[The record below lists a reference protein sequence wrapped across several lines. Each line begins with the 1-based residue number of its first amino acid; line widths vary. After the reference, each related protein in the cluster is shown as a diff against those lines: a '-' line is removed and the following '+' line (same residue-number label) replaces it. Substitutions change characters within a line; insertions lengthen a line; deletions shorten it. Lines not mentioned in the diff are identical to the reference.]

1 MPKELSPHRP
11 GMTSEIREGLIAH
24 APSWQFGLALV
35 LQRET
40 RRRNSSI
47 RRLMWSDI
55 DLEVQEVA
63 WRGELDK
70 SGKENVTPLT
80 DRAVEALRKA
90 PSRGIG
96 KAPVFPAATNPRQP
110 TPRNTFQIWLRRS
123 KAVWLRSVPE
133 EEREN
138 LQARL
143 RGVGFHAEKRAGVRD
158 PNFRALPPAI
168 QEAMAGTRYETLR
181 RVYDEV
187 TPADIRR
194 ALQAVSSAN

>member
-1 MPKELSPHRP
+1 M
-11 GMTSEIREGLIAH
+11 
-24 APSWQFGLALV
+24 
-35 LQRET
+35 
-40 RRRNSSI
+40 
-47 RRLMWSDI
+47 
-55 DLEVQEVA
+55 A

>member
-1 MPKELSPHRP
+1 
-11 GMTSEIREGLIAH
+11 MTSEIRKGLIAH
-24 APSWQFGLALV
+24 CPSWQFGLALL

-47 RRLMWSDI
+47 RQLMWSDI
-55 DLEVQEVA
+55 DLEVQEVT

-96 KAPVFPAATNPRQP
+96 RAPVFPAATNPRQP

-133 EEREN
+133 EEREK
-138 LQARL
+138 LRARL